1 MLSSNNLGIFLL
13 TIMFFLSG
21 FDKIIN
27 FKNVSLGLQNKLSQK
42 LFLNLPLYFSYL
54 SIILVILLEI
64 FAPILMNY
72 SYYVK
77 KYYKYSKYAT
87 YLLILFVIMAT
98 YLYHF
103 PATGSQYYPFMSN
116 LALIGGLIILS
127 NYYDYLD

>member
-1 MLSSNNLGIFLL
+1 MLPNIIGIFLL

-21 FDKIIN
+21 FNKIIN
-27 FKNVSLGLQNKLSQK
+27 FKSVSNGLQSKFSQK
-42 LFLNLPLYFSYL
+42 LFNIPLNFAMFS
-54 SIILVILLEI
+54 IVLVILLEI
-64 FAPILMNY
+64 LAPIIMNY
-72 SYYVK
+72 SYYNK
-77 KYYKYSKYAT
+77 KYYKYGKYST
-87 YLLILFVIMAT
+87 YLLILFVIIAT

>member
-1 MLSSNNLGIFLL
+1 MISNIFGILLL
-13 TIMFFLSG
+13 TLTFFFSG
-21 FDKIIN
+21 FNKILN
-27 FKNVSLGLQNKLSQK
+27 FKSVSKGLQTKFSEK
-42 LFLNLPLYFSYL
+42 LFYIPLNFAMF
-54 SIILVILLEI
+54 SIILVILLQI
-64 FAPILMNY
+64 LAPILMNY

>member
-1 MLSSNNLGIFLL
+1 MLPNNIGIFLL

-27 FKNVSLGLQNKLSQK
+27 FENVSKGLQIKLSEK
-42 LFLNLPLYFSYL
+42 LFLNLPIYFSYF
-54 SIILVILLEI
+54 SIILVIILEI
-64 FAPILMNY
+64 VAPLIMNY

-77 KYYKYSKYAT
+77 KYYQYAKYASWF
-87 YLLILFVIMAT
+87 LIIFVIMAT